1 MRKDDQIR
9 LRHMLEAARE
19 ALSFAENRTRKDL
32 DTDRKLELALV
43 KAIEI
48 IGEAAVQAT
57 QECRDASPQI
67 PWDSIIGMRNRL
79 IHAYFDVNR
88 DILWNTVTDDLPP
101 LIAELE
107 RILGSESPSV
117 P

>member
-1 MRKDDQIR
+1 
-9 LRHMLEAARE
+9 MLDAALE

-32 DTDRKLELALV
+32 DADRKLELALV

-48 IGEAAVQAT
+48 IGEAAFHTT
-57 QECRDASPQI
+57 QECRAASPQI

-101 LIAELE
+101 PIAELE

-117 P
+117 S